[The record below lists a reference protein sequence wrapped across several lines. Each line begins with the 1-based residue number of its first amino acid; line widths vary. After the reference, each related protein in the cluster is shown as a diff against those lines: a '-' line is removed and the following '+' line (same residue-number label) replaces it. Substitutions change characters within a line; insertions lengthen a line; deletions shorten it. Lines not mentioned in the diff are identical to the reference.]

1 MNNDLKQLLRHP
13 ILSYRLFK
21 WQVGI
26 ANGYLKRIG
35 KGGLEFPR
43 WCLLF
48 VFIIFCYLRFRGKFP
63 YESKNEQM

>member
-1 MNNDLKQLLRHP
+1 MNNDLRQLLCHP

-35 KGGLEFPR
+35 KGGLKFPGLG
-43 WCLLF
+43 LLPA
-48 VFIIFCYLRFRGKFP
+48 FIIFYYLKFRGKFH
-63 YESKNEQM
+63 YESENE